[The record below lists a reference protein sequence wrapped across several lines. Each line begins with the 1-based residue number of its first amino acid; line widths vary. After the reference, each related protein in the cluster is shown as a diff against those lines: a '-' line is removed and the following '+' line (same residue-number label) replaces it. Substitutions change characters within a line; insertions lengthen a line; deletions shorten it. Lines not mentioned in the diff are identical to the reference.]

1 MVNKDVTISVKY
13 SSQFFICLCLI
24 FSTQMCRTR
33 ILTMTDIDDASD
45 TRIGL
50 ARWGL
55 ELIKTN

>member
-1 MVNKDVTISVKY
+1 MVNNDGTISVKY

-50 ARWGL
+50 AR
-55 ELIKTN
+55 